1 MIWNSGQTL
10 VCVSYNKKITPAN
23 MIVLFLISKCN
34 IFSSLVEVIFKL
46 SLINFVNLVWKQP
59 QPITHT
65 FWNKNY
71 VNYLCVKNYG
81 FERQQFSFEIK
92 NKISMLTYRDWDIMG
107 SVTTQT
113 RGRAFQTFGRAFDF
127 FLRLQKLCRVFE
139 RLGRVF

>member
-1 MIWNSGQTL
+1 M
-10 VCVSYNKKITPAN
+10 YPHKKKNKKN
-23 MIVLFLISKCN
+23 LVVLFLISKCN
-34 IFSSLVEVIFKL
+34 IFSSLVEVVFKL
-46 SLINFVNLVWKQP
+46 SLINFVNLVWKRP
-59 QPITHT
+59 QRITHT
-65 FWNKNY
+65 FCNKNY

-113 RGRAFQTFGRAFDF
+113 RGRAFQTFSRAFDF
-127 FLRLQKLCRVFE
+127 FLRLQKLSRVFE